1 MKTENMPN
9 TELHSSIS
17 AQVSTG
23 DDLDFAFLKQF
34 GLDYI
39 AKVSGKIWTDYNTHD
54 PGITMLE
61 LLAYAIT
68 DLGYRITLPIE
79 DLLSKADNTKPFSGQ
94 FFRAEEVLPTKPVTV
109 SDYRKLF
116 IDTEGVKNAWLLPF
130 RKKVYVNCKEEL
142 LHYQPFEIED
152 KYKKEFTL
160 QGLYEILLDFDE
172 FDPEVYTTDTQIEA
186 RKKQIEQEVV
196 KKYHLNRNL
205 CEDLMKVSE
214 VGVHP
219 VSVCAIIDVK
229 PDTDEELVHARVIRA
244 IEGYFS
250 PSVRFYA
257 LQEMLDKGYATTE
270 IFDGPILTN
279 GFIDPEEL
287 EAASLRREVRLS
299 DVVRLIMDI
308 EGVNL
313 IKDISIN
320 NCGPDAKPSQP
331 WVICIDEGKKPFLCT
346 KSAFS
351 YTKGV
356 LPVNINQQAVK
367 KYLFQ
372 LETEE
377 TEAQKKAQLN
387 KLLDVPS
394 GEFLPV
400 GEYATIQ
407 NHFPETYGIGEFGLS
422 PSAPDARKAQ
432 AKQLQ
437 GWLLFF
443 DQILASYFAQ
453 LESVKELLAVDNT
466 VARSYFT
473 QAVTDINGIENLIP
487 ADYLS
492 ASADELAE
500 KLFAALDPKTDRKNR
515 LLDHLLSRFA
525 ESFRDYAFLMKQLY
539 GSDAT
544 QAVIRTKE
552 LFLKS
557 YDELGTERGA
567 AFNYYKQKNTL
578 WNSLNV
584 STIEKRLAL
593 LTGMTDFSRRNLS
606 NDPLEVYQENDDDN
620 LLEYRWRIKTP
631 AQKILLSGSKKY
643 HSKEEMNKELLLVR
657 ALAVDPLNYEIKQA
671 VSGEF
676 YFNLTNPAVP
686 DPTDEGHIIARRIDF
701 FATEEEAATEI
712 GQLVDFMKEVK
723 PAEGMYLIE
732 HLLLRPD
739 EAKDYNIDT
748 DLFLPV
754 CDCDDCEP
762 LDPYSFRVS
771 VVLPGWTERF
781 SNMDF
786 RRFMEDLIRR
796 ELPAHVLA
804 RICWIG
810 YPSGKVDD
818 SKNEMVQLERAWKAF
833 LDTISDK
840 TQNRQ
845 IIIDLNTILSRL
857 HSIYP
862 SGFLFDCDDETENLK
877 DKIILG
883 RTNLGNI

>member
-1 MKTENMPN
+1 MAN
-9 TELHSSIS
+9 TDLHSTIS
-17 AQVSTG
+17 ANVATG
-23 DDLDFAFLKQF
+23 DDLDFAFLKQV

-68 DLGYRITLPIE
+68 DLGYRIDLPIE
-79 DLLSKADNTKPFSGQ
+79 DLLSNANPANPYAGQ
-94 FFRAEEVLPTKPVTV
+94 FFRAEEVLPIKPVTV
-109 SDYRKLF
+109 ADYRKLF

-142 LHYQPFEIED
+142 LNYEPFEIED

-160 QGLYEILLDFDE
+160 QGLYEVLLDFDE
-172 FDPEVYTTDTQIEA
+172 FDPEIYTTDTQIEA
-186 RKKQIEQEVV
+186 RKKQIEQEVI

-205 CEDLMKVSE
+205 CEDLIKVSE
-214 VGVHP
+214 VGIHP
-219 VSVCAIIDVK
+219 VSVCAIVDVK
-229 PDTDEELVHARVIRA
+229 PDADEELVHARVIRA
-244 IEGYFS
+244 IERYFS
-250 PSVRFYA
+250 PSVRFYS
-257 LQEMLDKGYATTE
+257 LHEMLDKGYATTE
-270 IFDGPILTN
+270 IFDGPILEN
-279 GFIDPEEL
+279 GFIDPAEL
-287 EAASLRREVRLS
+287 DAAKLRTEVRLS
-299 DVVRLIMDI
+299 DIVALIMDTD
-308 EGVNL
+308 GVNL

-320 NCGPDAKPSQP
+320 NCGPDAKPNQP
-331 WVICIDEGKKPFLCT
+331 WVICTDEGKKPFLCT

-356 LPVNINQQAVK
+356 LPVNINQQRVK
-367 KYLFQ
+367 KYLLQ

-387 KLLDVPS
+387 KLLDLSS

-400 GEYATIQ
+400 GDYSTIQ
-407 NHFPETYGIGEFGLS
+407 NHFPETYGISEFGLS
-422 PSAPDARKAQ
+422 PSASDARKAQ

-437 GWLLFF
+437 AWLLFF

-466 VARSYFT
+466 VKRSYFT
-473 QAVTDINGIENLIP
+473 QAVADINGIENLVP
-487 ADYLS
+487 AEYLS
-492 ASADELAE
+492 GNADQLSE
-500 KLFAALDPKTDRKNR
+500 KLFALLDAKTDRKNR

-544 QAVIRTKE
+544 QAVIATKE

-557 YDELGTERGA
+557 YDGLGTERGA
-567 AFNYYKQKNTL
+567 AFNFCKQKNTL

-584 STIEKRLAL
+584 STVEKRLAL

-606 NDPLEVYQENDDDN
+606 NDPLEVYQENDNDN

-643 HSKEEMNKELLLVR
+643 LAKEEMNKELLLVR
-657 ALAVDPLNYEIKQA
+657 ALAVDPQNYEIKQA
-671 VSGEF
+671 ISGEF
-676 YFNLTNPAVP
+676 YFNLTNPAVS
-686 DPTDEGHIIARRIDF
+686 DPSDEGHIIARRIDF

-739 EAKDYNIDT
+739 EAKDYAINP

-762 LDPYSFRVS
+762 LNPYSFRVS

-818 SKNEMVQLERAWKAF
+818 DKNEMVQLERAWKAF

-845 IIIDLNTILSRL
+845 IIIDLNNILSRL

>member
-1 MKTENMPN
+1 
-9 TELHSSIS
+9 
-17 AQVSTG
+17 
-23 DDLDFAFLKQF
+23 
-34 GLDYI
+34 
-39 AKVSGKIWTDYNTHD
+39 
-54 PGITMLE
+54 
-61 LLAYAIT
+61 
-68 DLGYRITLPIE
+68 
-79 DLLSKADNTKPFSGQ
+79 
-94 FFRAEEVLPTKPVTV
+94 
-109 SDYRKLF
+109 
-116 IDTEGVKNAWLLPF
+116 VKNAWLLPF
-130 RKKVYVNCKEEL
+130 RKKVYVNCKDEL
-142 LHYQPFEIED
+142 LNYEPFEIED

-160 QGLYEILLDFDE
+160 QGLYEVLLDFDE
-172 FDPEVYTTDTQIEA
+172 FDPEIYTTDIQIEA
-186 RKKQIEQEVV
+186 RKKQIEQEVI
-196 KKYHLNRNL
+196 KKYHLSRNL

-214 VGVHP
+214 VGIHP
-219 VSVCAIIDVK
+219 VSVCAIVDVK
-229 PDTDEELVHARVIRA
+229 PDADEELVHARVIRA
-244 IEGYFS
+244 IERYFS
-250 PSVRFYA
+250 PSVRFYS

-270 IFDGPILTN
+270 IFDGPILEN
-279 GFIDPEEL
+279 GFIDPAEL
-287 EAASLRREVRLS
+287 DAAKLRTEVRLS
-299 DVVRLIMDI
+299 DIVALIIDI
-308 EGVNL
+308 DGVNL

-356 LPVNINQQAVK
+356 LPVNINQQSVK

-437 GWLLFF
+437 AWLLFF

-473 QAVTDINGIENLIP
+473 QAVADINGIENLVP
-487 ADYLS
+487 AEYLS
-492 ASADELAE
+492 DSADQLAE

-544 QAVIRTKE
+544 QAVIATKE

-557 YDELGTERGA
+557 YDGLGTERGA
-567 AFNYYKQKNTL
+567 AFNFYKQKNTL

-643 HSKEEMNKELLLVR
+643 HAKEEMNKELLLVR
-657 ALAVDPLNYEIKQA
+657 ALAVDPLNYQIKQA

-676 YFNLTNPAVP
+676 YFNLTNPAVS
-686 DPTDEGHIIARRIDF
+686 DPSDEGHIIARRIDF
-701 FATEEEAATEI
+701 FATEAEAASEI
-712 GQLVDFMKEVK
+712 SELVAFMKEVK
-723 PAEGMYLIE
+723 PAEGIYLIE

-739 EAKDYNIDT
+739 EAKDYAIGP

-810 YPSGKVDD
+810 YPSGKVDND
-818 SKNEMVQLERAWKAF
+818 KNEMVQLERAWKAF

-845 IIIDLNTILSRL
+845 IIIDLNNILSRL